1 MIRLLPRIKR
11 STKILVLQSG
21 FGTAARYIAEEHN
34 CKVAC
39 LNDDKVQNAFNQEQ
53 IDAMD
58 LTKKVTVA
66 YGNVD
71 YMPFEP
77 NTFDFVIAQD
87 SFSIT
92 ARKRQMFRA
101 IHRVMKPEG
110 RLIFSAIMRSSK
122 GTAAAEK
129 KINSLPVEEL
139 ITLEEYEADARRGFF
154 QQIYTLGL
162 SEFLGTHFEKLS
174 QNLQENQAKLSEQS
188 SEHFIKQRIKEC
200 DLFHELAVAGELD
213 WGILMFQ
220 KLNG

>member
-1 MIRLLPRIKR
+1 MLRLMPRIKR
-11 STKILVLQSG
+11 STKILVLQAG
-21 FGTAARYIAEEHN
+21 FGTAARYIAENHQ

-39 LNDDKVQNAFNQEQ
+39 LNDDEVQNAYNQGQ

-58 LTKKVTVA
+58 LSKKVTVA
-66 YGNVD
+66 HGNID

-92 ARKRQMFRA
+92 ANKRQMFRA

-110 RLIFSAIMRSSK
+110 RLIFSALMRNDK
-122 GTAAAEK
+122 GTPAGEEK
-129 KINSLPVEEL
+129 IKTLPVEEL
-139 ITLEEYEADARRGFF
+139 ITLDEYENDARRGFF
-154 QQIYTLGL
+154 QQIYTLDL
-162 SEFLGTHFEKLS
+162 SEPLPIHFEKMLNSLQENKEKLS
-174 QNLQENQAKLSEQS
+174 QQS
-188 SEHFIKQRIKEC
+188 SERFIKRRITEYTT
-200 DLFHELAVAGELD
+200 FQELAKEGELD